1 MGLLV
6 YSITCI
12 HVNDQQ
18 LAVFT
23 SLLHSVAKRVCVGQH
38 LGALISRMSHK
49 FYCYVDESGQDTR
62 GALFVVAA
70 VIAAEDREQVRDL
83 LRSIERNSGKAKRKW
98 TKATRQQRIA
108 YMERVLLTSVFKGR
122 LFYAQFSQTTDYLP
136 CVLHTTA
143 RALTITAAG
152 QSYQATVLIDGLQ
165 KGERPRVGQGL
176 RQLRIAAKKVRGL
189 RDESDE
195 FIRLA
200 DATAGFVRDY
210 LEGQMYVQQIYQ
222 QGVSNQILHEV

>member
-1 MGLLV
+1 
-6 YSITCI
+6 
-12 HVNDQQ
+12 
-18 LAVFT
+18 
-23 SLLHSVAKRVCVGQH
+23 
-38 LGALISRMSHK
+38 MSHK
-49 FYCYVDESGQDTR
+49 LYCYVDESGQDTH

-83 LRSIERNSGKAKRKW
+83 LRLIEYESGKAKRKW
-98 TKATRQQRIA
+98 TKATRRQRHS
-108 YMERVLLTSVFKGR
+108 YMTRVLQSTMLHGC
-122 LFYAQFSQTTDYLP
+122 LFYARFSQTTDYLP

-143 RALTITAAG
+143 RALTISASG
-152 QSYQATVLIDGLQ
+152 QPYQATVLIDGLQ

-176 RQLRIAAKKVRGL
+176 RQLKVAAKKVRGL

-210 LEGQMYVQQIYQ
+210 LEGQAYVQYLYQ
-222 QGVSNQILHEV
+222 QGVSNQILREV